1 MRVGSHTRTQ
11 GGTLWATYGSP
22 LTDGEQEAHWK
33 AVFHGTFVGDEE
45 LCAGELEELDRV
57 RRFDPR
63 YDRWAA

>member
-1 MRVGSHTRTQ
+1 MRVGSDTRAQ
-11 GGTLWATYGSP
+11 GSTLWATYGTP
-22 LTDGEQEAHWK
+22 LADQEHVWRERFYGLE
-33 AVFHGTFVGDEE
+33 VTDEE